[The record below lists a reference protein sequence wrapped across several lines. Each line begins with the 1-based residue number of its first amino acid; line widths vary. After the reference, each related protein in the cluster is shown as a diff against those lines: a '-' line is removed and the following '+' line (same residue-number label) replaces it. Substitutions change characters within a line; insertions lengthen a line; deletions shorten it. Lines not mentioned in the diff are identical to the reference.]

1 MTLMLDS
8 KDEQLGQREPDF
20 SQLAMEQQSASFFGG
35 LNLTTIKFEDEEYEY
50 EDEEDADEEYEELEE
65 TDDGEYEEEDGEYE
79 EEDGEY

>member
-1 MTLMLDS
+1 MTLILDS

-50 EDEEDADEEYEELEE
+50 EDEEDADEEYEKLEE
-65 TDDGEYEEEDGEYE
+65 TDDGEYEVGQRDLEKHPP
-79 EEDGEY
+79 